1 MKAPAEQTSGNC
13 HNGVQPDVSS
23 DPIGLISMKE
33 GENDKFDL
41 PEQRME
47 DSPAPAAQVT
57 GKYPVKLRPEA
68 FKRVIDS
75 FEKKLTTAFFYPP
88 ADRHLTYGDAIIF
101 QAGHFRKVIEG
112 EVDVY
117 QPVLLK

>member
-68 FKRVIDS
+68 FKRGIDS
-75 FEKKLTTAFFYPP
+75 FEKKLTTAFFTHRRIVTLHTAMPLSFSP
-88 ADRHLTYGDAIIF
+88 NSPEFGRS
-101 QAGHFRKVIEG
+101 AGPCGVRLFC
-112 EVDVY
+112 
-117 QPVLLK
+117 